1 MNWKRLEEIEA
12 RAANATEGP
21 WDGSVDRFVG
31 YKTPQGGSGGICE
44 IKTDIR
50 RNLQQAHFDGD
61 FIANARDDIPWLCER
76 LREAERT
83 AAVERERKQIVE
95 EQRLR
100 LARLLRAFDRC
111 EHCRQY
117 RKAHE
122 PGISFCDGFSL
133 GEPADPLETTVAV
146 DPPVS
151 VSEIAEGLVMPSEEL
166 HRLAKLSEIVST
178 ASLLGTDVILSGP
191 GYRRVVDVE
200 GLTPEEGQAKVQA
213 ELDDIE
219 AWLGRVNA
227 ENRDEPPLRPEL
239 LEYRGHLRKL
249 HSLIKDGL
257 DEGIAGKVRRD
268 AMYELSRDF
277 SDEEIALVN
286 RWSAEI
292 AATYSRDEP
301 PAECCSEG
309 DAGEKVASSI
319 HRSLNGMAGLH

>member
-1 MNWKRLEEIEA
+1 MDWKRLEEIEG
-12 RAANATEGP
+12 NALRLLGQDHGSPAEGV
-21 WDGSVDRFVG
+21 S
-31 YKTPQGGSGGICE
+31 E
-44 IKTDIR
+44 DI
-50 RNLQQAHFDGD
+50 F
-61 FIANARDDIPWLCER
+61 WLCER

-227 ENRDEPPLRPEL
+227 ENRD
-239 LEYRGHLRKL
+239 YG
-249 HSLIKDGL
+249 
-257 DEGIAGKVRRD
+257 
-268 AMYELSRDF
+268 
-277 SDEEIALVN
+277 
-286 RWSAEI
+286 
-292 AATYSRDEP
+292 
-301 PAECCSEG
+301 
-309 DAGEKVASSI
+309 GEDCDVFGCTCGAF
-319 HRSLNGMAGLH
+319 H